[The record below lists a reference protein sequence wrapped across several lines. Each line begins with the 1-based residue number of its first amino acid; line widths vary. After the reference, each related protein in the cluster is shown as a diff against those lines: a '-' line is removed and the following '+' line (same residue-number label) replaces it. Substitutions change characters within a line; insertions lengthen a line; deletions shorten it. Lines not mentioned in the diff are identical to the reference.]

1 MNKTITLPENW
12 TGDQAW
18 AALEL
23 LYHLENLIFDTYEE
37 QLLKTVSSNPDPP
50 ECDFETDTSDDI
62 PY

>member
-1 MNKTITLPENW
+1 MNKTINLPDHW

-23 LYHLENLIFDTYEE
+23 LYHLEILIFDAYEE
-37 QLLKTVSSNPDPP
+37 QLLKTIGPNPDPT
-50 ECDFETDTSDDI
+50 ECDLENDTSDDI

>member
-1 MNKTITLPENW
+1 MKKTITLPDHW

-23 LYHLENLIFDTYEE
+23 LYHLENLIFEAYEE
-37 QLLKTVSSNPDPP
+37 QLLKTNGPNPDSH
-50 ECDFETDTSDDI
+50 EFDLETDTSDDI